1 MTRDDPD
8 RGRKQALP
16 AVAAIAERI
25 VLAAAAL
32 ALVVLG
38 FFFLAAALVAGA
50 VLAGVILIRLWWLQR
65 RIRKAEEAQYLT
77 TEYTVVDRERPPG
90 TRLPPGA

>member
-8 RGRKQALP
+8 SGPKRALP
-16 AVAAIAERI
+16 TVAAIAERI

-50 VLAGVILIRLWWLQR
+50 VLAGVILTRLWWLQR
-65 RIRKAEEAQYLT
+65 RIRKAEEARYLT
-77 TEYTVVDRERPPG
+77 TEYTVVDRERQKSP
-90 TRLPPGA
+90 